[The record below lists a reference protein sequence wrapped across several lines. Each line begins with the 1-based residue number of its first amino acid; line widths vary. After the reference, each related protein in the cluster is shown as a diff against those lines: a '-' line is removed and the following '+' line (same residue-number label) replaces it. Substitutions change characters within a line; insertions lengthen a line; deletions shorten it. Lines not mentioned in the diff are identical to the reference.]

1 MKRKKLVDGGGDGG
15 VLRRVGILDTTR
27 TRVSEPGALRSIT
40 SLKEKSIIHL
50 FMTNYVLQSLLMCCW
65 GVLSPLKLLV
75 TNLLWWHAW
84 TVHAVRELQRR
95 ALSLVGYM
103 SGTCLTVRLPSLWG
117 KKSGSVMAVLIRRWH
132 LLVAALVAKG
142 LYTIGCKAYRD
153 MYDERVRKK
162 KQERWK
168 IEKGC
173 CSYYEWCLHVS
184 KLEALEG
191 VTDRERKRLE
201 QSLYDR
207 DLLEGTIDHLRRV
220 RYASEKHR
228 ASSCVVEE
236 RYESVKEQ
244 MYAVR
249 CDLVRNLGNIADTR
263 LNQHF
268 PIVPGLIREYI
279 DEVRLHLEQITLS
292 DDISIRE
299 KLTFL
304 RETRHSFGRTA
315 LVLSGGG
322 VMGVFHLGVLKALVD
337 HHMVPRI
344 LAGSSAGS
352 LVCAFIATRSDAEL
366 QILFQ
371 NTDSMDLSF
380 FAICASDGVGVCTTR
395 LRKMLGDLTFLEAYM
410 HTGRILNIVVETPDT
425 APRILNYLTSPDI
438 LVWSAVV
445 SSLTRHD
452 GMVFSDT
459 AGGSHNDAVSA
470 SPIGKTFYPRCTKS
484 KMDSPIARLSEMFS
498 VNHFIVSQI
507 TPSVAPFL
515 SIKQYLGAK
524 VGRML
529 ESEFQ
534 HTCRQIKEVLPT
546 WVPRSWLEHLSQPW
560 EGDIT
565 IVPSDPL
572 LHMKSVVS
580 TPTPKDIVAIFK
592 MGEVSTWRKMSA
604 VQCNCGIELTLD
616 ECLHKVV
623 VLDRQREDDGG
634 HSVPASVTPL
644 HNINHATCENET
656 SQWPSPDCIDPSVS
670 GILEKMTHDTT
681 DGLRNSLD
689 CIAP

>member
-1 MKRKKLVDGGGDGG
+1 MKKKKLVEWDHGRAS
-15 VLRRVGILDTTR
+15 RRLGSEIHTSP
-27 TRVSEPGALRSIT
+27 RVSKQHTLHSIT
-40 SLKEKSIIHL
+40 SADEKSLIHII
-50 FMTNYVLQSLLMCCW
+50 MSQYVLQSLFMCCW
-65 GVLSPLKLLV
+65 GVLSPLKFLV
-75 TNLLWWHAW
+75 TNILWWHAW
-84 TVHAVRELQRR
+84 TVHAAREVQRR
-95 ALSLVGYM
+95 AMNLIGYM
-103 SGTCLTVRLPSLWG
+103 GGTCLTVRLPSLWG
-117 KKSGSVMAVLIRRWH
+117 NGGSMMAVLIRRWH

-142 LYTIGCKAYRD
+142 LYTIGYKAYRD
-153 MYDERVRKK
+153 MYDETVRKK

-220 RYASEKHR
+220 RYASEEHR
-228 ASSCVVEE
+228 ACSCAEE

-352 LVCAFIATRSDAEL
+352 LVGAFIATRSDAEL

-371 NTDSMDLSF
+371 NTESMDLAF
-380 FAICASDGVGVCTTR
+380 FAMCAVDGKGVCTTR
-395 LRKMLGDLTFLEAYM
+395 LRRMLGDLTFLEAYT
-410 HTGRILNIVVETPDT
+410 HTGRILNIFLETPGT
-425 APRILNYLTSPDI
+425 APRVLNYLTSPDI

-445 SSLTRHD
+445 SSLSRSD
-452 GMVFSDT
+452 GMMYASS
-459 AGGSHNDAVSA
+459 AGESRDDAVSA
-470 SPIGKTFYPRCTKS
+470 SPIGKTFYPRCAKY

-534 HTCRQIKEVLPT
+534 HTCRQIKELLPT
-546 WVPRSWLEHLSQPW
+546 WIPRSWLQHLSEPW
-560 EGDIT
+560 EGDVT

-580 TPTPKDIVAIFK
+580 TPTPEDIIAIFK

-616 ECLHKVV
+616 ECLHKTV
-623 VLDRQREDDGG
+623 VLDRQDGVG
-634 HSVPASVTPL
+634 HSIPASVTPL
-644 HNINHATCENET
+644 KNSNPVKCDDET
-656 SQWPSPDCIDPSVS
+656 SHWHSPDCIDPSAS
-670 GILEKMTHDTT
+670 GNLLEKIQNQHESTEST
-681 DGLRNSLD
+681 LRNSLD